1 MPKAPDP
8 NDPLKRELDQIRLQ
22 LGEVESAE
30 DDPDTILL
38 VDDEDS
44 VREVVASMLLCLGYE
59 VVDTPDGRQAIEY
72 YTEHGDDIDLV
83 ILDMTMPVMD
93 GAACF
98 RQLKTLDPAVKIVLA
113 TGHAME
119 EDAHDLMKA
128 GALRFVQKPF
138 AVQQLSDA
146 LSAAFG
152 STRNTHDD
160 C

>member
-1 MPKAPDP
+1 LELIMPKAPDP

-22 LGEVESAE
+22 LGEAESAE
-30 DDPDTILL
+30 D
-38 VDDEDS
+38 
-44 VREVVASMLLCLGYE
+44 
-59 VVDTPDGRQAIEY
+59 
-72 YTEHGDDIDLV
+72 
-83 ILDMTMPVMD
+83 
-93 GAACF
+93 
-98 RQLKTLDPAVKIVLA
+98 DPAVKIVLA